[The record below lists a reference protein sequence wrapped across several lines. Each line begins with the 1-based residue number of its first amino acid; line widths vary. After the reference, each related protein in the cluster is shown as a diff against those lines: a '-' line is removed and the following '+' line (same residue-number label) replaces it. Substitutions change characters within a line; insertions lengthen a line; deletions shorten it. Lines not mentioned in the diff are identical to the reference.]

1 MNSHSLYALNSLTS
15 IGNLAVDEAY
25 RRRGIATK
33 LIKVAEK
40 IVEKWGDKYLFAG
53 VDCTNEGAIAMY
65 LRLGYKVVLDERDLI
80 NRTARGIP
88 RLFIMKTIAS

>member
-1 MNSHSLYALNSLTS
+1 MCSFLLPPPT
-15 IGNLAVDEAY
+15 GNLAVDEAY

-33 LIKVAEK
+33 LIRVAEK
-40 IVEKWGDKYLFAG
+40 VVEKWGDKYLFAG

-65 LRLGYKVVLDERDLI
+65 LGLGYKVVLDERDLI

-88 RLFIMKTIAS
+88 RLFIMKTIGS